1 MLGSLA
7 ANDFVSSIVP
17 ISRFNKGEA
26 GKVFSEVKESGFKVV
41 LKNNVPTCIL
51 LSPAVYEEIKEIL
64 VDYRLLVEAEA
75 RMKQAHDDDFVTA
88 EEAMK
93 ELGITETDLKT
104 ANTEIS

>member
-75 RMKQAHDDDFVTA
+75 RMKQARDDDFVSA
-88 EEAMK
+88 DEAMK
-93 ELGITETDLKT
+93 MLGISEADLE
-104 ANTEIS
+104 EINAEN